1 MYRLAKNPVRCKGF
15 TLIEVMVVVAIISI
29 LLGIAIPAYQS
40 YLKKAKIAV
49 CIADIRTIEETII
62 VYVVEKGSYPDTL
75 GDVGL
80 GGMKDPWGNAYC
92 YLKIFSTS
100 KGRARKDHFMVP
112 INTDFDL
119 YSMGPD
125 GSSVSPL
132 TAKSSRD
139 DIVRA
144 NDGSFIGEAS
154 NY

>member
-1 MYRLAKNPVRCKGF
+1 MNQLAKKPGRRKGF

-40 YLKKAKIAV
+40 YRQKAQIAV
-49 CIADIRTIEETII
+49 CIADMRTIEQTII
-62 VYVVEKGSYPDTL
+62 SYVVEKGSYPDTL
-75 GDVGL
+75 DEVGL

-92 YLKIFSTS
+92 YLKISSKS
-100 KGRARKDHFMVP
+100 KGKARKDHFMVP
-112 INTDFDL
+112 TNTDFDL

-144 NDGSFIGEAS
+144 NDGKFIGEAS
-154 NY
+154 KY